1 MNAIYSVSEEDLAN
15 KAGQYTIKMTGVKV
29 TKGAD
34 ENFGSEL
41 TVYVGA
47 YSLTTGGLKTYITT
61 KVPLISFPWP
71 RLQEIHG
78 QRLLIC

>member
-34 ENFGSEL
+34 ETWFRVNCL
-41 TVYVGA
+41 CR
-47 YSLTTGGLKTYITT
+47 SLFLDHWWFEDLYHYEG
-61 KVPLISFPWP
+61 F
-71 RLQEIHG
+71 H
-78 QRLLIC
+78 